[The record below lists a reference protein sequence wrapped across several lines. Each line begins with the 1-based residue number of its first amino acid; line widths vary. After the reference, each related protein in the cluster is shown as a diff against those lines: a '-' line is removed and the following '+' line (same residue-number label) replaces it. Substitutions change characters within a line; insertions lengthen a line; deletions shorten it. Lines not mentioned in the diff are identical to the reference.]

1 METAETE
8 SVQFAERVHKLREK
22 IMYALPEEADTHEV
36 VLAGLTL
43 FFQAAYYCSDNNFE
57 AVERMTRDCMELA
70 QAMNEADET
79 VH

>member
-1 METAETE
+1 MTAETE
-8 SVQFAERVHKLREK
+8 SAQFAERVLEIRKK
-22 IMYALPEEADTHEV
+22 IMHAVPDNAETDEV

-43 FFQAAYYCSDNNFE
+43 FFQAAYYCSDNNHE
-57 AVERMTRDCMELA
+57 AVETMTRDCMELA